1 MVRLCLPSARHV
13 FYLPQPD
20 ALAGKDAMRPFI
32 SLALPPATP
41 GYDWSHVPPLQNTQ
55 PPAALLD
62 TVLSPRKMGE

>member
-20 ALAGKDAMRPFI
+20 ALAGKDAMWPFI